1 MLCFITERSG
11 PEGRII
17 WKASRPACLDC
28 LDLHT
33 FVFFITPRVAANR
46 NRFQCNSGRD
56 SLVWKTLRSRGS
68 QLGPN
73 CVLLSSLCG
82 LSAPSLCTLTL
93 IEPPSLRSSCTHC
106 VLSHAT
112 CAGRGRYGV
121 VPQLTRALTRE
132 FRVYSSL
139 HTRQIDQD
147 SPKSNSWRATK
158 VPLHPHSYRTASPL

>member
-33 FVFFITPRVAANR
+33 FVFLSPLGLQRTEIDFNATAVVTAS
-46 NRFQCNSGRD
+46 CGKHS
-56 SLVWKTLRSRGS
+56 V
-68 QLGPN
+68 GPN